1 MTYKAKDAAVEARA
15 LEAQTIHAVLD
26 ISTASAVLS
35 DCPAVSASGAIITK
49 AVVLDCGE
57 PVKACLAV
65 KAVNR
70 ATGAVVVANSAP
82 VVSGNTITVSLVG
95 TAVSSCHVEFIYI
108 VA

>member
-1 MTYKAKDAAVEARA
+1 MSFKAKDAAVEARA
-15 LEAQTIHAVLD
+15 LEAQTIHAIID
-26 ISTASAVLS
+26 ISTTAAVIA
-35 DCPAVSASGAIITK
+35 DCPSVTASGAILTK
-49 AVVLDCGE
+49 AVVLDVGE
-57 PVKACLAV
+57 PVLKCLAV

-95 TAVSSCHVEFIYI
+95 TSVSSCHVEFIYI